1 MAKVVSLIVKV
12 AVCVIAVTLLVLKG
26 IGKLPNITAEEITIV
41 CGACIAY
48 FLDISVNTAL
58 DKFKK
63 DKE

>member
-1 MAKVVSLIVKV
+1 MAKVVSLIVKAVVCIV
-12 AVCVIAVTLLVLKG
+12 AITLLILKG

-41 CGACIAY
+41 CGACVAY

-63 DKE
+63 EQ